1 MNYFPFIFLS
11 SYLSWDGYYVR
22 NVSTNFN
29 LIFIILKM
37 FMTFMNFP
45 WWPLVEVA
53 ISFLCAINDD
63 VLFGPCVSV

>member
-1 MNYFPFIFLS
+1 MNYFHFILLP
-11 SYLSWDGYYVR
+11 SYLSWDEHYVR
-22 NVSTNFN
+22 YVLTKLN

-53 ISFLCAINDD
+53 ISFLSAIDVG
-63 VLFGPCVSV
+63 VLFCPCVSI